1 MKKLVSTLGMGREE
15 WLLFRKR
22 GIGGSDAAAVCG
34 LNPYSSPLQV
44 YLDKTGA
51 DIGDHDNEAMRQG
64 RDLEDYVAR
73 RFMEATGLKVRR
85 ANAIYYDEKRPFMLA
100 DADRLIVGQD
110 AGLECKT
117 VSPYNADAWKDGRI
131 PLHYQIQCYHYMSVF
146 GADKWYIA
154 ALIFGRDF
162 LVREI
167 PYDLEIVRNIRQME
181 TDFWRGHVEKRVLP
195 APDGSEGADQ
205 LILDRFR
212 TAEPGKQILL
222 IGFGDKVARRQEL
235 AGLIS
240 DLETEKKQIE
250 QELKLYLGDAEEAQG
265 EGYKVSWTNVCSNR
279 LDGERLKKDR
289 PDIYKEYLK
298 PQNTRRLTIKAA

>member
-15 WLLFRKR
+15 WLLYRKR

-44 YLDKTGA
+44 YLDKTEA

-110 AGLECKT
+110 TGLECKT

-167 PYDLEIVRNIRQME
+167 PYDPEIIGNIRQME

-265 EGYKVSWTNVCSNR
+265 EGYKVSWTNVYSNR

>member
-15 WLLFRKR
+15 WLLYRKR

-44 YLDKTGA
+44 YLNKTGA

-265 EGYKVSWTNVCSNR
+265 EGYKVSWTNVYSNR

>member
-1 MKKLVSTLGMGREE
+1 MKKLVSTLGMGKEE
-15 WLLFRKR
+15 WLLYRKR

-51 DIGDHDNEAMRQG
+51 DIGDYDNEAMRQG

-167 PYDLEIVRNIRQME
+167 PYDPEIIGNIRQME
-181 TDFWRGHVEKRVLP
+181 TDFWRSYVEKRVLP

-222 IGFGDKVARRQEL
+222 TGVRNKISRRQEL
-235 AGLIS
+235 AGIIS

-265 EGYKVSWTNVCSNR
+265 EGYKVSWTNVLSNR
-279 LDGERLKKDR
+279 LDGERLKKDK

>member
-1 MKKLVSTLGMGREE
+1 MKKLVSTLGMGKEE
-15 WLLFRKR
+15 WLLYRKR

-51 DIGDHDNEAMRQG
+51 DIGDYDNEAMRQG

-167 PYDLEIVRNIRQME
+167 PYDPEIIGNIRQME
-181 TDFWRGHVEKRVLP
+181 TDFWRSYVEKRVLP

-222 IGFGDKVARRQEL
+222 TGFRNKISRRQEL
-235 AGLIS
+235 AGIIS

-265 EGYKVSWTNVCSNR
+265 EGYKVSWTNVLSNR
-279 LDGERLKKDR
+279 LDGERLKKDK

>member
-1 MKKLVSTLGMGREE
+1 MKKLVSTLGLSREE
-15 WLLFRKR
+15 WLRFRKQ

-51 DIGDHDNEAMRQG
+51 DVGDRDNEAMRQG

-73 RFMEATGLKVRR
+73 RFMEETGLKARR
-85 ANAIYYDEKRPFMLA
+85 ANAIYYDEKFPFMLA
-100 DADRLIVGQD
+100 DVDRLISGQG

-146 GADKWYIA
+146 GVDKWYIA
-154 ALIFGRDF
+154 ALVFGRDF

-167 PYDLEIVRNIRQME
+167 PYDPEIIGNIRQME
-181 TDFWRGHVEKRVLP
+181 TDFWRSHVEKRVLP

-222 IGFGDKVARRQEL
+222 TGFRNKISRRQEL
-235 AGLIS
+235 AGIIS

-265 EGYKVSWTNVCSNR
+265 EGYKVSWTNVLSNR